1 MIKVKEDLTG
11 KKFSYLTVIKRD
23 EDHVT
28 KSGNIYPRWICKCE
42 CGKHVSVFQSSLK
55 SGQQKSCGCKHFSAC
70 KKYNNYK
77 VNGNFVE
84 VNLTNCDETMIC
96 DLEKWRQLKKYC
108 WIKGKTGYAEA
119 RVEGKTRL
127 FHHFVIECEKGK
139 VRDHINRNKLDNR
152 KINLR
157 CVSYSDNNK
166 NVDKAGRNRYGVTG
180 AYKNG
185 NKIGMRIYVNGKIKY
200 IGSFSTIEEAIEA
213 KKKSEELYE
222 GVISP

>member
-96 DLEKWRQLKKYC
+96 DLEKWQQLKKYC

-127 FHHFVIECEKGK
+127 FHHFVIECEREK
-139 VRDHINRNKLDNR
+139 
-152 KINLR
+152 
-157 CVSYSDNNK
+157 
-166 NVDKAGRNRYGVTG
+166 
-180 AYKNG
+180 
-185 NKIGMRIYVNGKIKY
+185 
-200 IGSFSTIEEAIEA
+200 
-213 KKKSEELYE
+213 
-222 GVISP
+222 

>member
-84 VNLTNCDETMIC
+84 VNLTNCSLGRIHEYKII
-96 DLEKWRQLKKYC
+96 RA
-108 WIKGKTGYAEA
+108 GK
-119 RVEGKTRL
+119 
-127 FHHFVIECEKGK
+127 
-139 VRDHINRNKLDNR
+139 
-152 KINLR
+152 
-157 CVSYSDNNK
+157 
-166 NVDKAGRNRYGVTG
+166 
-180 AYKNG
+180 
-185 NKIGMRIYVNGKIKY
+185 
-200 IGSFSTIEEAIEA
+200 
-213 KKKSEELYE
+213 
-222 GVISP
+222 